1 MTNDSLFVFALLA
14 LTIVMFASNRL
25 RVDVVALLVI
35 AAFILSDVLTLQEAV
50 AGFGNPTV
58 ILIAVLFVVGEGLVR
73 TGVAVAVGNW
83 LMRASGDSEIRLLV
97 LLMVSVAGLGAFMS
111 STGVVAIFIPV
122 ILSICSKTDN
132 SASRLMMPMAYAAL
146 ISGMLTLIATPPNL
160 VVNDELRREG
170 LQRFGFFDFTPIG
183 LLVLG
188 LLVGYVLLARRWL
201 FPADKDTGEPARRQ
215 RSIYD
220 LAQDYGLEGRGQRL
234 LVAIGSPLAG
244 QTVAEAQL
252 RNNYGAAVI
261 GIERRNHFGESL
273 TPALAETELRTG
285 DAIYTLLENE
295 SEDVERLVRDQ
306 GLKPLPLSKR
316 RVEDLVQTFGV
327 AEILLPP
334 DSEVV
339 GQNLRKAAFRTRH
352 GLNVL
357 AIKRNGELFQGALA
371 DSRLAGG
378 DILLVSG
385 GWRQIRKLMSD
396 PKDFVVLT
404 IPAEASEAAPAR
416 DRAPHALLSL
426 LGMILLMTFGV
437 VPNLAAAL
445 LAALAMGLFGC
456 VTMKSA
462 YRSVNWESL
471 VLIAGMLPFATAL
484 EKSGGIELVV
494 NGLMYI
500 LGDAGPVGMMAGL
513 FLLASVLGLFVS
525 NTATAVLMAPI
536 AIGAAQEMTVSP
548 YPFALTVILAASAAF
563 VTPVSSPVNTLVW
576 GPGNYSFGDFAK
588 AGIPLLLIVMAVSL
602 FLVPLLFPLH
612 TAG

>member
-1 MTNDSLFVFALLA
+1 MNDDSLFVFALLGI
-14 LTIVMFASNRL
+14 TIVLFASNRF
-25 RVDVVALLVI
+25 RVDIVALLI
-35 AAFILSDVLTLQEAV
+35 ITAFILSDVLTLQEAV

-83 LMRASGDSEIRLLV
+83 LMRASGSSEIRLLV
-97 LLMVSVAGLGAFMS
+97 LLVVSVAVLGAFMS

-122 ILSICSKTDN
+122 ILSICAKTD
-132 SASRLMMPMAYAAL
+132 SSPSRLMMPMAYAAL
-146 ISGMLTLIATPPNL
+146 VSGMLTLIATPPNL

-170 LQRFGFFDFTPIG
+170 IQTFSFFDFTPIG
-183 LLVLG
+183 LLILA
-188 LLVGYVLLARRWL
+188 LLIVYVLLARRWL
-201 FPADKDTGEPARRQ
+201 FPADKVTDEPARHQ

-220 LAQDYGLEGRGQRL
+220 LSRDYGLEGRGQRL
-234 LVAIGSPLAG
+234 LVATDSPLAG

-252 RNNYGAAVI
+252 RTRYGAAVI

-273 TPALAETELRTG
+273 TPALADTEIRTG
-285 DAIYTLLENE
+285 DAIYTVLDNE
-295 SEDVERLVRDQ
+295 AEDVERFAREQ
-306 GLKPLPLSKR
+306 GLKPLSLSKR
-316 RVEDLVQTFGV
+316 RVGDLVQTFGV

-334 DSEVV
+334 DSVLD

-352 GLNVL
+352 GLNVV
-357 AIKRNGELFQGALA
+357 AIKRKGKILQGACA
-371 DSRLAGG
+371 NTRLSGG

-385 GWRQIRKLMSD
+385 GWRQIHKLMSD

-416 DRAPHALLSL
+416 DRAPFALLSL

-445 LAALAMGLFGC
+445 VAALAMGLFGC

-484 EKSGGIELVV
+484 EKSGGIALVV

-500 LGDAGPVGMMAGL
+500 LGDAGPIGMMAGL
-513 FLLASVLGLFVS
+513 FLLTSTLGLFVS

-536 AIGAAQEMTVSP
+536 AIGAAQEMAVSP

-576 GPGNYSFGDFAK
+576 GPGNYSFGDFVK
-588 AGIPLLLIVMAVSL
+588 AGVPLLLIVMVVSL
-602 FLVPLLFPLH
+602 FLIPVLFPLRV
-612 TAG
+612 AG

>member
-1 MTNDSLFVFALLA
+1 MTNDSLFVFGLLA
-14 LTIVMFASNRL
+14 IAIVLFASNRF
-25 RVDVVALLVI
+25 RVDVVALLI
-35 AAFILSDVLTLQEAV
+35 ITAFILSDVLTLQEAV

-73 TGVAVAVGNW
+73 TGIAVAVGNW
-83 LMRASGDSEIRLLV
+83 LMRASGNSELRLLV
-97 LLMVSVAGLGAFMS
+97 LLMISVAVLGAFMS

-122 ILSICSKTDN
+122 ILSICAKTDN
-132 SASRLMMPMAYAAL
+132 SPSRLMMPMAYAAL
-146 ISGMLTLIATPPNL
+146 VSGMLTLIATPPNL
-160 VVNDELRREG
+160 VINDELRREG
-170 LQRFGFFDFTPIG
+170 LRAFGFFDFTPIG

-188 LLVGYVLLARRWL
+188 LLIGYVLLGRRWL
-201 FPADKDTGEPARRQ
+201 FPGGKRSGEQTRRQ

-220 LAQDYGLEGRGQRL
+220 LAQDYGLKGRGQRL
-234 LVAIGSPLAG
+234 LVATGSPLSG
-244 QTVAEAQL
+244 QTVAEAEL
-252 RNNYGAAVI
+252 RTRYGAAVV

-273 TPALAETELRTG
+273 TPALADTELRTG
-285 DAIYTLLENE
+285 DAIYTILENQA
-295 SEDVERLVRDQ
+295 EDADRLIREQ
-306 GLKPLPLSKR
+306 GMKPLPLSKR
-316 RVEDLVQTFGV
+316 RVEDLVQSFGV

-334 DSEVV
+334 DSELV

-352 GLNVL
+352 GLNML
-357 AIKRNGELFQGALA
+357 AIKRKGEILPGACA
-371 DSRLAGG
+371 DTRLAGG

-385 GWRQIRKLMSD
+385 GWRQIHKLMSD

-416 DRAPHALLSL
+416 DRAPYALLSL
-426 LGMILLMTFGV
+426 AGMILLMTIGL

-484 EKSGGIELVV
+484 EKSGGITLVV
-494 NGLMYI
+494 NGLMFL

-513 FLLASVLGLFVS
+513 FLLTAILGLFVS

-536 AIGAAQEMTVSP
+536 AISAAQEMAVSP

-576 GPGNYSFGDFAK
+576 GPGNYSFGDFVK
-588 AGIPLLLIVMAVSL
+588 AGIPLLLIVLAVSM
-602 FLVPLLFPLH
+602 FMVPLLFPL
-612 TAG
+612 TTTG

>member
-1 MTNDSLFVFALLA
+1 MTNDSLFVFALLG
-14 LTIVMFASNRL
+14 LTIVLFASNRL
-25 RVDVVALLVI
+25 RVDVVALLI
-35 AAFILSDVLTLQEAV
+35 ITAFILNDVLTLQEAV

-83 LMRASGDSEIRLLV
+83 LMHASGNSEIRLLV

-122 ILSICSKTDN
+122 ILSICAKTEN
-132 SASRLMMPMAYAAL
+132 SPSRLMMPMAYAAL
-146 ISGMLTLIATPPNL
+146 VSGMLTLIATPPNL
-160 VVNDELRREG
+160 VVNDELRRQG
-170 LQRFGFFDFTPIG
+170 LQTFGFFDFTPIG

-188 LLVGYVLLARRWL
+188 LLVVYVLLARGWL
-201 FPADKDTGEPARRQ
+201 FPEDRDTGERARKQ
-215 RSIYD
+215 RSMYE
-220 LAQDYGLEGRGQRL
+220 LARDYGLEGRGQRL
-234 LVAIGSPLAG
+234 LVASGSPLAG
-244 QTVAEAQL
+244 QTIENAQL
-252 RNNYGAAVI
+252 RTRYGAAII

-273 TPALAETELRTG
+273 TPALADTELRTG
-285 DAIYTLLENE
+285 DAILTILENE
-295 SEDVERLVRDQ
+295 AEDVDPLAREQ

-316 RVEDLVQTFGV
+316 RVESLVQTFGV

-334 DSEVV
+334 DSELV
-339 GQNLRKAAFRTRH
+339 GQSLRKAAFRTRH

-357 AIKRNGELFQGALA
+357 AIKRKGEILQGACA
-371 DSRLAGG
+371 DTKLAGG

-396 PKDFVVLT
+396 PEDFVVLT
-404 IPAEASEAAPAR
+404 IPAEAGEAAPAR
-416 DRAPHALLSL
+416 DRAPYALLSL

-445 LAALAMGLFGC
+445 LAALSMGLFGC

-471 VLIAGMLPFATAL
+471 VLIAAMLPFATAL
-484 EKSGGIELVV
+484 EKSGGIGLVV
-494 NGLMYI
+494 EGLMYL
-500 LGDAGPVGMMAGL
+500 LGDAGPIGMMAGL
-513 FLLASVLGLFVS
+513 FLLTSVLGLFVS

-536 AIGAAQEMTVSP
+536 ALSAAQEMAVSP

-576 GPGNYSFGDFAK
+576 GPGNYGFGDFVK
-588 AGIPLLLIVMAVSL
+588 AGIPLLLIVMVVSL
-602 FLVPLLFPLH
+602 FLVPLLFPLQ